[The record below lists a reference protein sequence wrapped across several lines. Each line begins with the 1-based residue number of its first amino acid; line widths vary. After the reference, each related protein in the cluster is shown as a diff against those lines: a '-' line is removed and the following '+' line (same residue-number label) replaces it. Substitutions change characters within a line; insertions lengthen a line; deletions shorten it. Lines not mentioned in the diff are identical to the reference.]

1 MSPVLSKLADLT
13 SALELLTLALENAG
27 VANDPLVELSLQAT
41 LLHLKDVVC
50 LEQQRVQALH
60 EQAKKGLFTI
70 QNLN

>member
-27 VANDPLVELSLQAT
+27 LANDPLAELALRAA
-41 LLHLKDVVC
+41 LLHLKDAVC

-60 EQAKKGLFTI
+60 EQAKKDLFTI
-70 QNLN
+70 KNLN